1 MGFFPLV
8 ILTLSGPE
16 EALVWWLW
24 HGGPEESLV
33 WSLLE
38 GTSQFYVSI
47 SLIVVRK
54 YSGLCTGTQ
63 VTNVSPSSLSFGGI
77 PEG

>member
-47 SLIVVRK
+47 SLIVVRNILRVMHRH
-54 YSGLCTGTQ
+54 SGEECFPQ
-63 VTNVSPSSLSFGGI
+63 RS
-77 PEG
+77 